1 MRLPPLNALK
11 SFESAGR
18 HLSLRKAA
26 QELHVTPAAVSHQ
39 VKALEEA
46 LGLSLFKRLP
56 RRVELTPAG
65 ETFLPLLSEAF
76 ERMNEAVATV
86 KRLQGSSRVTIGA
99 PPALAS
105 KWLTPRLHGFMTLHP
120 EIDLRISAD
129 ESFID
134 RSSSESSDADFMGQ
148 TDLAIR
154 SGSGAYPNYESRLL
168 FAAYALPMCSPRL
181 LAGEHPLRAPEDLR
195 HHTLLNYQFDFEE
208 SNPDRPNWATWLKA
222 AGLVDIE
229 PRPGLT
235 FNQVAM
241 AIEAAADGLGVV
253 LGIPIIAA
261 ADLAAGRLLM
271 PFALSMPV
279 GADYY
284 LVYPADAAREPAVAV
299 FRDWLI
305 AEARGERWADPPDA
319 SQCLT

>member
-26 QELHVTPAAVSHQ
+26 EELHVTPAAISHQ

-46 LGLSLFKRLP
+46 LGVALFKRLP

-65 ETFLPLLSEAF
+65 ETFLPPLSEAF
-76 ERMNEAVATV
+76 ERMGEAVAAV
-86 KRLQGSSRVTIGA
+86 RRLQGSARVAIGA

-105 KWLTPRLHGFMTLHP
+105 KWLTPRLHGFMSLHP

-129 ESFID
+129 ESYID
-134 RSSSESSDADFMGQ
+134 SRPESGEVNVVGEV
-148 TDLAIR
+148 DLAIR
-154 SGSGAYPNYESRLL
+154 SGSGDYPDFVSRRLL
-168 FAAYALPMCSPRL
+168 ATYALPMCSPRL
-181 LAGEHPLRAPEDLR
+181 LSGEQPLRSPEDLR
-195 HHTLLNYQFDFEE
+195 HHTLLHYQFDFEE
-208 SNPDRPNWATWLKA
+208 AQSDRPTWATWLKA
-222 AGLVDIE
+222 AGIDDIE
-229 PRPGLT
+229 SHRGLT

-253 LGIPIIAA
+253 LGIPVIAA

-271 PFALSMPV
+271 PFALSLPV

-284 LVYPADAAREPAVAV
+284 LVHSPEAVREPAVAV

-305 AEARGERWADPPDA
+305 AEAKGERWAQPPDA

>member
-1 MRLPPLNALK
+1 MRLPPLNALR

-26 QELHVTPAAVSHQ
+26 QELHVTPAAISHQ
-39 VKALEEA
+39 VKALEQTLE
-46 LGLSLFKRLP
+46 LSLFKRLP
-56 RRVELTPAG
+56 RRVVLTPAG
-65 ETFLPLLSEAF
+65 EVFLPLLSDAF
-76 ERMNEAVATV
+76 ERMTEAVTAV
-86 KRLQGSSRVTIGA
+86 KRLQGSGRVTIGA

-105 KWLTPRLHGFMTLHP
+105 KWLAPRLHSFMALHP

-134 RSSSESSDADFMGQ
+134 GAGAESGEPTVMAD
-148 TDLAIR
+148 TDIAIR
-154 SGSGAYPNYESRLL
+154 SGSGDYPDHVSRLL
-168 FAAYALPMCSPRL
+168 FSAYALPMCSPRL

-195 HHTLLNYQFDFEE
+195 HHTLLHYQFDFDD
-208 SNPDRPNWATWLKA
+208 SRSDRPTWAAWLKA
-222 AGLVDIE
+222 AGLGDIE
-229 PRPGLT
+229 PRRGPT

-253 LGIPIIAA
+253 LGIPVIAA

-279 GADYY
+279 GADYH
-284 LVYPADAAREPAVAV
+284 LVHSADAAREPAVAV

-305 AEARGERWADPPDA
+305 AEAHGERWAHPPDA